1 MHELSIETMDEE
13 WVWCTHDFIGIKAQ
27 TNMARPTQQSQPE
40 KPTLVIEELSDSSSD
55 SNGFKTG
62 GMGCGRAVP
71 FISLLDE
78 AASPV
83 HQTDLSLT
91 IGKLHCII
99 LHQLNSCDYIC
110 QDLLLDIKV

>member
-1 MHELSIETMDEE
+1 MDEE

-91 IGKLHCII
+91 IGSGYHLGLMSKGKEKVYHEPDTTFS
-99 LHQLNSCDYIC
+99 LNP
-110 QDLLLDIKV
+110 